1 MHAYYVGRGG
11 RTNLRVFRHKRG
23 ISFEILLLSVV
34 KFIAAI
40 LRTLVWIADEFI
52 VDAWFPATGLDTLR
66 FPFHHKCGGSPFEGR
81 IFESVIDFFLLFN
94 D

>member
-1 MHAYYVGRGG
+1 MHAYSVGRGG

-52 VDAWFPATGLDTLR
+52 VDAWFPATGLDTLH
-66 FPFHHKCGGSPFEGR
+66 FPFRHKWDSPPEGR
-81 IFESVIDFFLLFN
+81 IFESVIDLFLLFN